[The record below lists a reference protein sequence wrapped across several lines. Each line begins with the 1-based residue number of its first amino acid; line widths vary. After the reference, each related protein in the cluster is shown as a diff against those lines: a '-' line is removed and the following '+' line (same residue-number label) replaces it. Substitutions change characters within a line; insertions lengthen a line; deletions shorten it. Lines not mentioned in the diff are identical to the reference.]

1 MTSPADWTRDGHYPK
16 LDQILSPRNW
26 IQSVLSASGSQRTKD
41 TCLEEARISS
51 LLPNACGCGKRKKKK
66 SPAMQKCRV
75 QDFGYIKTEGG
86 RGLGLFSSS
95 RLQLYIDVVNA
106 LPIPALPW
114 EGSLNFN
121 HKLNFHNHFL
131 QGSTLNTPAPYTTFQ
146 LVSSKSFFRSQLKY
160 HFCQDIFRDY
170 SKPP

>member
-1 MTSPADWTRDGHYPK
+1 MDTIPS
-16 LDQILSPRNW
+16 W
-26 IQSVLSASGSQRTKD
+26 IKFSLPGIGFRVLSASGSQCTKD
-41 TCLEEARISS
+41 TWLEEARISS

-66 SPAMQKCRV
+66 FPAMQRCRV
-75 QDFGYIKTEGG
+75 QEDFGNIKTEGG

-95 RLQLYIDVVNA
+95 RLQLYPEVVTA

-114 EGSLNFN
+114 ERSLNLN

-131 QGSTLNTPAPYTTFQ
+131 QGSTWNTPATYTTFQ

-160 HFCQDIFRDY
+160 HFCQDIFQDY
-170 SKPP
+170 SKPS